1 MVDKL
6 NPAVRG
12 AVGRM
17 DQARAA
23 GDIGEPFYARHEDY
37 DTIRAE
43 LMRLAAENARLLATV
58 KFRSE
63 AAEAAHGN
71 WQAEFE
77 RAERAESE
85 LAALKQRVDGYAVT
99 LADKSHPSGLR
110 YVMAYNERETADVL
124 LKNDQHNNGLAVRAF
139 RLLDDGEGA

>member
-1 MVDKL
+1 MLDKL
-6 NPAVRG
+6 KPAVRD

-43 LMRLAAENARLLATV
+43 LVRLAGIEANAVGDREDADFW
-58 KFRSE
+58 K
-63 AAEAAHGN
+63 
-71 WQAEFE
+71 E

-85 LAALKQRVDGYAVT
+85 LSALKQRVDGYAVT
-99 LADKSHPSGLR
+99 LTDKSHPSGLR

-124 LKNDQHNNGLAVRAF
+124 LKNDRHNNGLAERVF
-139 RLLDDGEGA
+139 RLLGDGESA